1 MMSVVTALYERA
13 SDLPV
18 GRVIFI
24 RRCLSL
30 LTLEV
35 WISRSETTAGGGWTA
50 GTDGGVQGHFTKAAK
65 TYADI
70 DVILIFH
77 IST

>member
-35 WISRSETTAGGGWTA
+35 WISRSETTAGDLKVASMTLA
-50 GTDGGVQGHFTKAAK
+50 EDT
-65 TYADI
+65 
-70 DVILIFH
+70 
-77 IST
+77 S

>member
-50 GTDGGVQGHFTKAAK
+50 GTDGGSRAF
-65 TYADI
+65 Y
-70 DVILIFH
+70 
-77 IST
+77 